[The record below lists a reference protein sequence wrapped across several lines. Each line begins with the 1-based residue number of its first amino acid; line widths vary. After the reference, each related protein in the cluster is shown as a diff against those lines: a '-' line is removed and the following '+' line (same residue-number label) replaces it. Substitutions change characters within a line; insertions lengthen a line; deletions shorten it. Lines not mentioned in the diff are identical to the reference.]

1 MPRPSTQASTLRTA
15 WQIMCAASHM
25 FGDLWS
31 RRVLVSQTPLLLLLL
46 LHTFCLQPH
55 KNRATEEKRMQQRG
69 IIKFVF
75 SEPWRRKREQTEV
88 RRNSMSELICTG
100 GMKHGGE
107 NNKQNRKERSSKDG
121 WKDIFSNFFPLT
133 GFSVFSVRSLQTIIS
148 SGGKKRG
155 ELGVFIFHGNNQ

>member
-133 GFSVFSVRSLQTIIS
+133 GFSVFSVCSLQTIIS
-148 SGGKKRG
+148 SGGKERG